1 MQRKCPESEGG
12 FRFGEN
18 GQPISNVFNLF
29 EPAKRTLNLGGRTY
43 AVDVGAFGAPGTPD
57 IRDGVERLT
66 DAGMPSELH
75 ASMTVTA
82 TPEPATLVMAGIGLA
97 AGLLRRV
104 ARRRGFGSAA
114 GESR

>member
-66 DAGMPSELH
+66 DAGMPNELR

-82 TPEPATLVMAGIGLA
+82 TPEPATLVLGSIGPA
-97 AGLLRRV
+97 AALLRRV
-104 ARRRGFGSAA
+104 ARGGGLGPAA
-114 GESR
+114 GDR